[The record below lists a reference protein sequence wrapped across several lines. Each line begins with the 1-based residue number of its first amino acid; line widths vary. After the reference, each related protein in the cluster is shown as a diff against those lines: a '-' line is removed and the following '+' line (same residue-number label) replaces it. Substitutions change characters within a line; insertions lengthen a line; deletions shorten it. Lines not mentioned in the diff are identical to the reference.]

1 MAPPEFPNGMTLH
14 SIGYAALKYPK
25 LADECP
31 VPLGNQLGVL
41 QQFLSPTDRSHA
53 IDQISS
59 QYLDAFLEYQ
69 TSDDPLLNDKN
80 SSQYYFSAVSALLSF
95 LCTSPDVSL
104 RVARYKEGAIAHDI
118 VEKMLDPDFEK
129 NMKKCDRKCPPPFQ
143 PATFDSD
150 FGTMLQLLSTI
161 MLWSEGRTVHPRVQ
175 ELIPKL
181 RQWKKTYKSSSVRT
195 ISNASERLV
204 GQIEGTDPEMAEF
217 VREQQQ
223 NHLICGVK
231 SCRKQTGLT
240 ACAAC
245 KIQRYC
251 GKDHQ
256 KADWKYHKHICKKGL
271 AEDPEE
277 LPAMTSENLLAQTR
291 P

>member
-14 SIGYAALKYPK
+14 SIGYAALKYPQ

-41 QQFLSPTDRSHA
+41 QQFLSPTDRSNA

-59 QYLDAFLEYQ
+59 QYLDGTLLEYQ

-95 LCTSPDVSL
+95 LCTSPDVSP

-161 MLWSEGRTVHPRVQ
+161 MLWSEGRTFHPRV
-175 ELIPKL
+175 EDLIPKL
-181 RQWKKTYKSSSVRT
+181 RQWKKTYKNSSVRT

-217 VREQQQ
+217 
-223 NHLICGVK
+223 
-231 SCRKQTGLT
+231 TGLT

-277 LPAMTSENLLAQTR
+277 LPAMTSENLLAQSR